1 MLTANGHYFCS
12 KIPTMT
18 AAELTADILARLQAK
33 QEIKY
38 IKADAI
44 GRGFNSEQFE
54 QAYEEAQ
61 LQSQLQA
68 DKDPTI
74 RLFLGPTLVIVA
86 GVTFYT
92 NFHGRFWGVS
102 TLIGLVVLYYGLK
115 MVWSLVKQWKGKQ

>member
-1 MLTANGHYFCS
+1 
-12 KIPTMT
+12 MT

-44 GRGFNSEQFE
+44 SKGFTSEQFE

-74 RLFLGPTLVIVA
+74 RLFLGPTLIIVA

-102 TLIGLVVLYYGLK
+102 TVIGLVVLYYGLK
-115 MVWSLVKQWKGKQ
+115 MVWSLVKQWKVKK